1 VSPKDTARLYALAR
15 AGFGAGL
22 LVAPAALGRPWIG
35 AAADKPGAQIAI
47 RGLGVRDVILGGI
60 AAHVLDRGPVAA
72 RAAQA
77 CAVAD
82 LVDGVATLAAARSLP
97 VTAYGVVAL
106 AFAGA
111 ATGFGLS
118 RSLAG

>member
-1 VSPKDTARLYALAR
+1 VSPTQAARLYALAR

-35 AAADKPGAQIAI
+35 ASADKPGPQIAM
-47 RGLGVRDVILGGI
+47 RALGVRDVILGGI
-60 AAHVLDRGPVAA
+60 ALHVMDRGPVAA

-82 LVDGVATLAAARSLP
+82 LVDGAATLAAARDLP
-97 VTAYGVVAL
+97 ATAYGVVAL
-106 AFAGA
+106 AAAGA

-118 RSLAG
+118 RALAG